1 MTTTSDLMQDVYAN
15 FIGAYAGQTAQ
26 GNIIVAFEPLGIMPG
41 LDPSAPGV
49 AAAALEFLSV
59 NADWLPDL
67 SSGSYDP
74 TGRTISGTYNLIVNA
89 SSPAVGVDATT
100 FNLLKSSANEMMEN
114 GKAGSQ
120 LGAYTYFPTFASPAN
135 WFDTTVQT
143 NWTSYSYV
151 AGKPAP
157 TPTPTLT
164 PIAHPPYR
172 MLLAPTWR
180 LTANAV
186 PVTLAP
192 PPPPSPP
199 APAPNAVHA
208 MIMRSPSF
216 MVRERIYPAVLQIHP
231 AQAAASL
238 VINNAGPTPALQP
251 EFTITFDYCLMQ
263 LRRPWMSG
271 DFLASGNWYIAGAH
285 SGDYACGPIVA
296 TSAGSTPAPTATPAS
311 GTATS
316 TPAATISTPAPPAPT
331 PPAAPFSWAPVACIA
346 IKNLVIDAG
355 GGALDPSVMTSATAF
370 GPFAF
375 RPQPGTSDKLS
386 NPGVQIV
393 AWVCQAQPLLPP
405 QSDPALLPPPPPS
418 ASQTAETIISTAA
431 GVLGGLLGKGG

>member
-1 MTTTSDLMQDVYAN
+1 MQDVYAN
-15 FIGAYAGQTAQ
+15 FLGAYAGQTAQ

-41 LDPSAPGV
+41 LDPTAPGA

-59 NADWLPDL
+59 NADWVPDL
-67 SSGSYDP
+67 SSGSYNA

-89 SSPAVGVDATT
+89 SSPAAGVDQTT

-120 LGAYTYFPTFASPAN
+120 LGAYTYFPAFASPAN

-151 AGKPAP
+151 AGKPAATP
-157 TPTPTLT
+157 TPTPA

-172 MLLAPTWR
+172 MLMAPTWR
-180 LTANAV
+180 LMANAA
-186 PVTLAP
+186 PVTVAQKP
-192 PPPPSPP
+192 PPPPPP
-199 APAPNAVHA
+199 APAPNAAHA
-208 MIMRSPSF
+208 MIMRSPMF
-216 MVRERIYPAVLQIHP
+216 MARERINPAMLQIHP
-231 AQAAASL
+231 EPAAASL

-251 EFTITFDYCLMQ
+251 QFTITFDYCLME

-271 DFLASGNWYIAGAH
+271 DFLASANWYIAGAH
-285 SGDYACGPIVA
+285 AGDYASGPVAA
-296 TSAGSTPAPTATPAS
+296 TSAVSAPAPIATPAS

-316 TPAATISTPAPPAPT
+316 APAANSTPAPPAPT

-346 IKNLVIDAG
+346 IKSLVIDAG
-355 GGALDPSVMTSATAF
+355 GGALDPSVTTSATAF

-393 AWVCQAQPLLPP
+393 AWICRAQPLLPP
-405 QSDPALLPPPPPS
+405 MTDPALVPPPPPS
-418 ASQTAETIISTAA
+418 ATQTAETVVSTAA
-431 GVLGGLLGKGG
+431 NIIGSLLGKSS